1 MRAPLGARRAI
12 GVIGTIGALAGTAQ
26 ANPADVIGLGARAI
40 SMGGAQVATV
50 EDSTAGYYNPALLA
64 SFDDIRIDVGYQMAV
79 PRVGANGET
88 FAVDRSAGLS
98 TGIAVPGKLLGKR
111 LAIGATL
118 FLPDQ
123 QITRS
128 RTLPAER
135 PRFLAYDNRPQRL
148 LMAATAAVELVPG
161 LQVGA
166 GVAYMASTN
175 GTVEL
180 EGLVGFPNPAV
191 SSLDLSI
198 DVDVKTIRYPHAG
211 IAWRV
216 TDRLVLG
223 ASYRGAFRLVIDQT
237 VKVRGDLG
245 TPDAVVVED
254 GRLDLRSASEDLFQ
268 PMQIT
273 VGGALQVTRC
283 LLVAL
288 DVAYQR
294 WSVYDNPSAK
304 IELEL
309 DIGQFNDLVMIPPP
323 RTFEPP
329 DLRDIVVPRLGV
341 EWKRDQW
348 TARGGYVFE
357 PAVSPEQRGE
367 SNFLDNHKHTLALG
381 GGVLWRGLAGVIAKP
396 VSLDGFVSF
405 TYLQPRDH
413 RKLSPVDPVGD
424 YTAKGHAIAAGITSR
439 WRF

>member
-1 MRAPLGARRAI
+1 MRAL
-12 GVIGTIGALAGTAQ
+12 LAVAAAVAPAH
-26 ANPADVIGLGARAI
+26 ANPADVIGLGARAVG
-40 SMGGAQVATV
+40 MGGAQVANV
-50 EDSTAGYYNPALLA
+50 EDSTAGYYNPAMLA
-64 SFDDIRIDVGYQMAV
+64 SFDDIHIDVGYQLAV
-79 PRVGANGET
+79 PRVGANGER
-88 FAVDRSAGLS
+88 FPVDRSQGIAA
-98 TGIAVPGKLLGKR
+98 GIAVPGQIAGNR
-111 LAIGATL
+111 LAIGASM

-123 QITRS
+123 QVTRT

-135 PRFLAYDNRPQRL
+135 PRFVAYDNRPQRL
-148 LMAATAAVELVPG
+148 LLAAVAAYELLPG
-161 LQVGA
+161 LQIGA

-175 GTVEL
+175 GSVEL

-191 SSLDLSI
+191 SDLDLSI

-216 TDRLVLG
+216 TPRLTLG
-223 ASYRGAFRLVIDQT
+223 ASYRGGFRLVIDQT

-254 GRLDLRSASEDLFQ
+254 GRLDLRSVSQDLFQ

-273 VGGALQVTRC
+273 LGGALRVTDQ

-288 DVAYQR
+288 DVVYQR
-294 WSVYDNPSAK
+294 WSVYDNPTAR

-323 RTFEPP
+323 RELEVPN
-329 DLRDIVVPRLGV
+329 LRDIVVPRAGV
-341 EWKRDQW
+341 EWRGSPGPRSW
-348 TARGGYVFE
+348 IARGGYAFE
-357 PAVSPEQRGE
+357 LAVAPEQRGE
-367 SNFLDNHKHTLALG
+367 SNFIDNHKHTLSIG
-381 GGVLWRGLAGVIAKP
+381 GGLEWRGLGSVIGKP
-396 VSLDGFVSF
+396 VSLDAFVSF

-413 RKLSPVDPVGD
+413 RKQNPIDPVGD
-424 YTAKGHAIAAGITSR
+424 YTAGGHAIAAGLMSR